1 MTNYDISLYI
11 MSGVDFREWSLLMFL
26 IIISVKMFEDVY
38 NYPAMI
44 NTDGLLVKK
53 SD

>member
-1 MTNYDISLYI
+1 

-26 IIISVKMFEDVY
+26 FIISVKMFENLY
-38 NYPAMI
+38 HYPAMI
-44 NTDGLLVKK
+44 NTALADGLLVKK